1 MRNTRKIIRY
11 EIKEDDVPT
20 IPTDNMEAT
29 VSEPIEEKLI
39 FSKLFEKVNEIQI
52 DNVEIKH
59 DFQNPE
65 DNLREMKMK
74 IGKVREMFT

>member
-1 MRNTRKIIRY
+1 
-11 EIKEDDVPT
+11 
-20 IPTDNMEAT
+20 MEAT